1 MKTFAKND
9 YYIQFYILIAGL
21 VSIIIG
27 LELGYGIFLFY
38 FVVGIPQLIS
48 FFIRAFQETKKSL
61 RYIIYG
67 FFIMPVW
74 ISWLAV
80 LGFNNNNDVTNFFGY
95 ILVASVFYSPLLAIL
110 YVYDTYRVYKS
121 QK

>member
-9 YYIQFYILIAGL
+9 FYIQFYVLIAGL

-27 LELGYGIFLFY
+27 IGLGYGIFLFY
-38 FVVGIPQLIS
+38 FIVGIPQLIS
-48 FFIRAFQETKKSL
+48 FLIKAFQEKEKSL
-61 RYIIYG
+61 TYIIYG

-74 ISWLAV
+74 VSWLAV
-80 LGFNNNNDVTNFFGY
+80 LGFNNINDVTNFFGY
-95 ILVASVFYSPLLAIL
+95 ILIASVFYSLILAIV
-110 YVYDTYRVYKS
+110 YVYDSYKLYKS